1 MMKKLFLCFIL
12 ALSLC
17 GCGSADAKTEEPAV
31 PTFKYTQFAS
41 GGVSTE
47 LDAIILFENA
57 NSTFTRY
64 QISYTSC
71 TCRDAAS
78 NYRSVV
84 YVEILNTKD
93 TADEALIRSI
103 SFSTN
108 DNYSVGF
115 WGDSNPIYGQPEYTL
130 EYMDENFIQKLVGL
144 SKADFDNWAGYGKS
158 LVGVDTLSG
167 ATVSCGNLISLLQ
180 GLMAYHG
187 EKYYTSK

>member
-1 MMKKLFLCFIL
+1 MKKVL
-12 ALSLC
+12 LSLLLVLGLC
-17 GCGSADAKTEEPAV
+17 GCGSNTESQSSI

-41 GGVSTE
+41 GGVQSE
-47 LDAIILFENA
+47 LDAVILFENA

-64 QISYTSC
+64 QVSYTSC

-93 TADEALIRSI
+93 SADEALIRSI
-103 SFSTN
+103 SFKEN

-130 EYMDENFIQKLVGL
+130 DYLDEHFIQKLVGM
-144 SKADFDNWAGYGKS
+144 SKADLDAWQGYGHT
-158 LVGVDTLSG
+158 LDGVDTLAG
-167 ATVSCGNLISLLQ
+167 ATVSTGNLISLLQ
-180 GLMAYHG
+180 SLMEYHG
-187 EKYYTSK
+187 EHYYNNK